1 MTLSKVIASAFL
13 LTFSLPL
20 AAQAQ
25 GIPGGAA
32 HGAYVGERTAGPVG
46 AVVGGAVGGVIGG
59 IEGVLGTDR
68 RYYDGSRVY
77 VDGAPYAARPHR
89 FKRSRHSHRMKRHR
103 GARYSHVSR
112 ASRYR

>member
-13 LTFSLPL
+13 LTFTLPL

-32 HGAYVGERTAGPVG
+32 HGAYVGEQQAGPVG

-68 RYYDGSRVY
+68 RYYAGPYADAG
-77 VDGAPYAARPHR
+77 PYAARPHR
-89 FKRSRHSHRMKRHR
+89 FKRNRYSHRMKRHR
-103 GARYSHVSR
+103 TPRYSQASR
-112 ASRYR
+112 SSRYR